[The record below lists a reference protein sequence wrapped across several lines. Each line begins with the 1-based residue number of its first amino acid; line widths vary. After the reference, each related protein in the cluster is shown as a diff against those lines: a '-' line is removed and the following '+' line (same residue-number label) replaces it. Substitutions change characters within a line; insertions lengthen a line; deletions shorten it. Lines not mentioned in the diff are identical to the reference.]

1 MTNVTSWYWYNRE
14 KYDPTQRRSERAAAG
29 HWLAGC
35 GEERGWDKVA
45 IKLLSTFP
53 TLELLKLLN
62 SKNKAM

>member
-1 MTNVTSWYWYNRE
+1 MTTVTSWYNRE
-14 KYDPTQRRSERAAAG
+14 KYDLNPAEESAAG
-29 HWLAGC
+29 PGLVGC

>member
-1 MTNVTSWYWYNRE
+1 MTNVTSWYNRE

-29 HWLAGC
+29 PGLVGC